1 MLLLVLLPGNGNA
14 KIKTFY
20 KLRVVCGQEEGATL
34 NVLRIALH
42 LCKDEAKD
50 SSLKCLKLPWPLM
63 KIGFLHSI
71 LDGMFIELSCC
82 WCCCGGAGNRLN
94 NLNIKIVSNLHAPP
108 AAATSAAP
116 AAAAA
121 ATWLTTATIAN
132 QIKQL
137 SCYEL
142 ERGRLEP
149 HQVAR
154 LTNKREL
161 RGWPEFLDPWLHRIM
176 ATSSAWCFSSLPI
189 KIYKNSSHLVL
200 AKTAAYKAL
209 HWGGE
214 KATWP

>member
-1 MLLLVLLPGNGNA
+1 
-14 KIKTFY
+14 
-20 KLRVVCGQEEGATL
+20 
-34 NVLRIALH
+34 
-42 LCKDEAKD
+42 
-50 SSLKCLKLPWPLM
+50 M

-116 AAAAA
+116 AAA

>member
-1 MLLLVLLPGNGNA
+1 
-14 KIKTFY
+14 
-20 KLRVVCGQEEGATL
+20 
-34 NVLRIALH
+34 
-42 LCKDEAKD
+42 
-50 SSLKCLKLPWPLM
+50 M

-82 WCCCGGAGNRLN
+82 CCGCCCCLCGNRLN

-108 AAATSAAP
+108 AAAAA
-116 AAAAA
+116 ATAAA

-137 SCYEL
+137 SCYEQK
-142 ERGRLEP
+142 RGRLQP

-161 RGWPEFLDPWLHRIM
+161 GVNPGIQGSME
-176 ATSSAWCFSSLPI
+176 AWCISSLPI

-200 AKTAAYKAL
+200 AKTLALAKRQRRCIGAVRKQRQHGYNKCKVHIVRGHKARRVYKVIIMPGNTLKMQFIASNTVL
-209 HWGGE
+209 
-214 KATWP
+214 